1 MAAICAQNQA
11 DVQASKRDWKCEFQ
25 FFSDPMHRFAKKYEE
40 HLKLCVT
47 DNSWWFIRNHPF
59 MNKYEYGVVQPG
71 LLAITKDNRNILSY
85 TIDVN
90 PKTLGGAVGRPD
102 VQQTWTLI
110 KKGLETNERQFLPDD
125 INLQSGTS
133 VSFQSTFYVIYSAFM
148 NGWIKS
154 VYLIFPVIATLLYFY
169 FGVTGIKLIFLL
181 ALSVPIFIIVAAV
194 GTHIQLLLA
203 GKILP
208 LFSFL
213 DFKTF
218 GWSK

>member
-1 MAAICAQNQA
+1 VAAICAQNQE
-11 DVQASKRDWKCEFQ
+11 DVQASRRDWNCDFE
-25 FFSDPMHRFAKKYEE
+25 FFSDPTHQFAKKYEE
-40 HLKLCVT
+40 HVKLCVT

-59 MNKYEYGVVQPG
+59 MSKYEHGVIQPG
-71 LLAITKDNRNILSY
+71 LLALTKDSKNLLSY

-110 KKGLETNERQFLPDD
+110 KTGLETNERQFLPEN
-125 INLQSGTS
+125 ITLQSGTS
-133 VSFQSTFYVIYSAFM
+133 VSFASTFYVVYSSFM

-154 VYLIFPVIATLLYFY
+154 VYLIFPIIAALLKFY
-169 FGVTGIKLIFLL
+169 FGVTGVNLILML
-181 ALSVPIFIIVAAV
+181 VLSVPIFIIVAAL
-194 GTHIQLLLA
+194 GTHVQLLLG

-208 LFSFL
+208 LLSFL

-218 GWSK
+218 GWAK